1 MPLLAFGG
9 RLNKVGTYL
18 HGDNPM
24 QECDL
29 HRIVLEIIGARSRHN
44 LGCAAEHLVTV
55 TPQFPPW
62 IICCAG
68 KWCEV

>member
-9 RLNKVGTYL
+9 RLNKVGRSTYL

-29 HRIVLEIIGARSRHN
+29 HRTVLEIIGARSRHN
-44 LGCAAEHLVTV
+44 LGY
-55 TPQFPPW
+55 
-62 IICCAG
+62 
-68 KWCEV
+68 